1 MNDFGT
7 INEII
12 SQAVKDS
19 SYITVLI
26 SSGVFIVYTIII
38 KVVEIIKNKDRNK
51 PLLQMASAIK
61 DVSDN
66 VVKLNQVLDKTI
78 QGVELK
84 EINRISN
91 VIIANFNSLKSV
103 IITQCIDIIL
113 HNHIDTNKDAI
124 RQNLYKTISTE
135 YYKVYS
141 NFSAYEHDGV
151 VLATKLK
158 EEWIDELTNDCIKL
172 IYNADDAANRI
183 RQIDN
188 KITLDTE
195 QYSIYINNKVFNH

>member
-26 SSGVFIVYTIII
+26 SSGVFIIYTIII